1 MVFSFLVKLCL
12 QYGLRQILQL
22 EVLTMKKLSS
32 RNLVLSG
39 ILIAFGLLLP
49 FLTAQLPSMG
59 SKFLPM
65 HLPVLIAGFV
75 CGWKYGLLVGFIV
88 PLFRSLLFGMPPMF
102 PTAIAMAV
110 ELGVYGC
117 MTGLMYGL
125 LPKRDIFIYVALIT
139 SMICGRIAWGASAV
153 LLYGIGGAPFTWELF
168 MAGAFLN
175 SLPGII
181 VQIIIVPIIIVA
193 LRKAKVV

>member
-1 MVFSFLVKLCL
+1 
-12 QYGLRQILQL
+12 
-22 EVLTMKKLSS
+22 MKKLSI

-39 ILIAFGLLLP
+39 IFIAFGLLLP

-75 CGWKYGLLVGFIV
+75 CGWKSGLLVGFIV
-88 PLFRSLLFGMPPMF
+88 PLFRSLMFGMPPMF
-102 PTAIAMAV
+102 PIAAAMAF
-110 ELGVYGC
+110 ELAVYGC
-117 MTGLMYGL
+117 MTGLLYGL
-125 LPKRDIFIYVALIT
+125 LPKRNIFIYVSLVI
-139 SMICGRIAWGASAV
+139 SMICGRIAWGAAGIF
-153 LLYGIGGAPFTWELF
+153 LYGLAGTPFTWELF

-181 VQIIIVPIIIVA
+181 IQIIMVPIIIMA

>member
-1 MVFSFLVKLCL
+1 
-12 QYGLRQILQL
+12 
-22 EVLTMKKLSS
+22 MKKLSI

-39 ILIAFGLLLP
+39 IFIAFGLLLP

-102 PTAIAMAV
+102 PIAAAMSL
-110 ELGVYGC
+110 ELAVYGC
-117 MTGLMYGL
+117 MTGFMYGL

-139 SMICGRIAWGASAV
+139 SLICGRIAWGASAV
-153 LLYGIGGAPFTWELF
+153 LLYGIAGAPFTWELF

-181 VQIIIVPIIIVA
+181 VQIIMVPIIIIA